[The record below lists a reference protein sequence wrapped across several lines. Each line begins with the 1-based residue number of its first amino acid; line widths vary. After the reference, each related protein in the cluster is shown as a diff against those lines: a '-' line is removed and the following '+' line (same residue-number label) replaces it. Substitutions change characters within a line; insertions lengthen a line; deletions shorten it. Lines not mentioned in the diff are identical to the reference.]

1 MHLERRRLMVLLN
14 ALYDEG
20 VDSVPVEHPCDEI
33 GELVRVELEET
44 GRATVRFTQGALTY
58 QDNRETIP
66 AKHGEPAYE
75 DLPDAETYA
84 RATVASGHVDLAN
97 LDAVQA
103 FVRRYGY
110 SDLEAGHEPVVL
122 GIDAN
127 IFGWRLPE
135 VLDIDSET
143 GSEDAK
149 GRAPTNGYA
158 LATGVKEELDWH
170 YKQHNTHE
178 LTAAFGEAFARLDDQ
193 PAGGNREG
201 FLGLYEYGRL
211 LSERTVDIV
220 ECDRGDEAIVRA
232 YRAFDDES
240 RKRAILLSNDHG
252 FVDRARDNDVPAQH
266 VEYPVDVPRKRTGS
280 WTEATELIYY
290 LSVLF
295 GVVELP
301 KVTLF
306 GVWNG
311 KDGRHWQDEQI
322 DVDCRS
328 PNVEPRLERDVAILG
343 STDRGR

>member
-20 VDSVPVEHPCDEI
+20 VDSIPVEHPCEEI
-33 GELVRVELEET
+33 GELVRLELEDDGE
-44 GRATVRFTQGALTY
+44 ATVRFTQGTHTY

-66 AKHGEPAYE
+66 AKYGEPAYE
-75 DLPDAETYA
+75 DLPDAPTYT
-84 RATVASGHVDLAN
+84 RAMVASGHVALAN
-97 LDAVQA
+97 LEEIEA
-103 FVRRYGY
+103 FVQRHGY
-110 SDLEAGHEPVVL
+110 PDLEAGHDPVVL

-143 GSEDAK
+143 GTSDAR

-158 LATGVKEELDWH
+158 LATGVKAELDWH

-193 PAGGNREG
+193 PAGSNREG
-201 FLGLYEYGRL
+201 FLGLYEYRRL
-211 LSERTVDIV
+211 LGERTVDIV
-220 ECDRGDEAIVRA
+220 HCDRGDEAIVQA
-232 YRAFDDES
+232 YRAFNEES
-240 RKRAILLSNDHG
+240 RKRAILFSNDRG
-252 FVDRARDNDVPAQH
+252 FVERATENDVPAQH
-266 VEYPVDVPRKRTGS
+266 VDYPVDVPRKRPGS
-280 WTEATELIYY
+280 WTQATELLYY

-295 GVVELP
+295 GVLELP

-311 KDGRHWQDEQI
+311 KHGRHWQDEQL

-328 PNVEPRLERDVAILG
+328 PNVEPRLERDVAILR
-343 STDRGR
+343 STDRSR